1 MKHSYSP
8 GIKYESSKYH
18 TDLNEFIVA
27 TAPRT
32 STAAFATFKYRGM
45 ALPLSE
51 SL

>member
-1 MKHSYSP
+1 M
-8 GIKYESSKYH
+8 KYESSKYH

-32 STAAFATFKYRGM
+32 RTAAFATFKYRGM